1 MAATALEVLFI
12 CVRKVIRSVHC
23 CGIRGDT
30 RCRWRSS
37 LDTQGFQCRINRKHF
52 LMLRIEPL
60 ICHPTLS
67 PFPRDLLDPFLTIIS
82 SFTFG
87 SLQLLIELRR
97 QVFSSISEL
106 TPRSHFLQ
114 WWRLRNCTFKLSCK

>member
-1 MAATALEVLFI
+1 MDQILDTAATALEVFLI
-12 CVRKVIRSVHC
+12 CLRKVIRGVHC
-23 CGIRGDT
+23 CGIRSDAW
-30 RCRWRSS
+30 CRWRSS
-37 LDTQGFQCRINRKHF
+37 LDTQGLQRRIDSKHF
-52 LMLRIEPL
+52 LMLRIKPL
-60 ICHPTLS
+60 ICHPTLG

-82 SFTFG
+82 SFTFR

-114 WWRLRNCTFKLSCK
+114 W